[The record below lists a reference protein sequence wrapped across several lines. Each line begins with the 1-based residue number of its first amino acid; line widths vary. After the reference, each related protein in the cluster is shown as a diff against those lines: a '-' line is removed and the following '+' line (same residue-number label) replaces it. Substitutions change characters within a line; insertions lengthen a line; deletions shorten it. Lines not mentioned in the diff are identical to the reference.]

1 MFRKLKEIIVN
12 KVEED
17 VMTVSHQR
25 TSVEKQKLLKQK
37 ITKWEFWSLKA
48 KLKILSLIWT
58 DRRKN

>member
-1 MFRKLKEIIVN
+1 MLRKLKEIIVN

-37 ITKWEFWSLKA
+37 ITKWEF
-48 KLKILSLIWT
+48 
-58 DRRKN
+58 